1 MGTAAC
7 SERLVSL
14 MNSCFLESW
23 MDTPHNTDHK
33 GLVLRG
39 QGKVLEVVSMEL
51 AAQTAHLFC
60 CTPFC
65 VSLPFRAACYI
76 MPGVL
81 GRVYSVRRSG
91 EWCSV
96 ESRSTEDMPM
106 LFLHWEAY
114 GGFFLYQKVLASPA
128 ISSRTTPTPT
138 CYAMMTT
145 AHSLAVP

>member
-1 MGTAAC
+1 
-7 SERLVSL
+7 
-14 MNSCFLESW
+14 

-60 CTPFC
+60 CIPFC

-91 EWCSV
+91 GWCSV
-96 ESRSTEDMPM
+96 ESRSIEDIPM

-114 GGFFLYQKVLASPA
+114 EGFFLYQKVLASPA
-128 ISSRTTPTPT
+128 ISSRTTLAPT